1 MNNMLEFL
9 AKSSDAVI
17 ALIGIIVSLFAI
29 IGAFRAGVLKR
40 VRFGSFE
47 LQASEKDTQEARALI
62 HAVTTASGDKVPP
75 LCQCN

>member
-47 LQASEKDTQEARALI
+47 LQASWINEVDNWGQSKIKLLRPVLTQ
-62 HAVTTASGDKVPP
+62 
-75 LCQCN
+75 